1 MLELFKAGGWVM
13 WPIAGISILALAI
26 VLERLWTLRRKSV
39 LPPGLGA
46 EVRDWA
52 RHAHLDPKHID
63 ALRSNSPLGEVL
75 AAGLDVRRRPR
86 EVIRERIEDTGRHV
100 MHRLERFLNTLGTI
114 ASAAPLLGLLGT
126 VIGMM
131 HLFLGILDHGV
142 GDVAQLAGGIGQA
155 LVTTASGMC
164 VAIPALVFH
173 RYFRGLVGAYVIEME
188 REAIALVDTLD
199 GIAAPKPAPAP
210 TPASAPSA
218 PARRRSSAG

>member
-13 WPIAGISILALAI
+13 WPIALISVLALGI
-26 VLERLWTLRRKSV
+26 VLERLWSLRRSSV
-39 LPPGLGA
+39 LPKGLGD
-46 EVRDWA
+46 EVCEWA

-63 ALRSNSPLGEVL
+63 ALRQNSPLGQVL

-100 MHRLERFLNTLGTI
+100 MHQLERYLNTLGTI

-131 HLFLGILDHGV
+131 RMFLGILDHGI
-142 GDVAQLAGGIGQA
+142 GDMTQLAGGIGQA
-155 LVTTASGMC
+155 LVTTAAGIC

-173 RYFRGLVGAYVIEME
+173 RYFRGLVTAYTIEME
-188 REAIALVDTLD
+188 RQAMALIDTLD
-199 GIAAPKPAPAP
+199 NIAQPAPP
-210 TPASAPSA
+210 PASPV
-218 PARRRSSAG
+218 RRRSAAT

>member
-26 VLERLWTLRRKSV
+26 VLERFWTLRRKSV
-39 LPPGLGA
+39 LPPGLGR

-52 RHAHLDPKHID
+52 RHAHLDPKHIS
-63 ALRSNSPLGEVL
+63 ALRETSPLGEVL

-86 EVIRERIEDTGRHV
+86 DVVRERIEDTGRHV
-100 MHRLERFLNTLGTI
+100 VHRMERFLNTLGTI

-131 HLFLGILDHGV
+131 RLFLGILDHGI
-142 GDVAQLAGGIGQA
+142 GDMSQLAGGIGQA
-155 LVTTASGMC
+155 LITTASGMC

-173 RYFRGLVGAYVIEME
+173 RYFRGLVAGYVVEME
-188 REAIALVDTLD
+188 REAIALIDTLD
-199 GIAAPKPAPAP
+199 DVAPPAPAEPKPAP
-210 TPASAPSA
+210 
-218 PARRRSSAG
+218 RRRSAAG